1 MTHNILRILLI
12 LLILSSCQDEKKPKK
27 LPLRFEKQS
36 LVKKAGQHCD
46 TADYDC
52 TIISL
57 EVLRAKGPKIISE
70 EINEALE
77 EEVISLIASEE
88 NPGIENLEELTEN
101 FISDYLKASKSFS
114 EEPPWEAYVN
124 ESVYKKT
131 DSLICIGITAEI
143 FSGGAHGYKSITFLN
158 FNPHTGEGLSSRDI
172 FTEEFKAFAEKK
184 FRREYKIPAEDNIN
198 STGFWFENDIFHL
211 PSNIGFSEENV
222 ILAYNIYEIAPFADG
237 DFYLE
242 IPIEEVKPFLKIK

>member
-1 MTHNILRILLI
+1 MTQNILRIFLI
-12 LLILSSCQDEKKPKK
+12 FLFLTSCQDEKKPKE
-27 LPLRFEKQS
+27 LPLRFEKKS
-36 LVKKAGQHCD
+36 LTKKAGQHCD

-57 EVLRAKGPKIISE
+57 EVVKAKGPEIISE
-70 EINEALE
+70 EINKALE

-101 FISDYLKASKSFS
+101 FISDYLKASESFS

-124 ESVYKKT
+124 QSIYKKT
-131 DSLICIGITAEI
+131 ENLICIGITAEI

-158 FNPHTGEGLSSRDI
+158 FDPKTGEELSWKDI
-172 FTEEFKAFAEKK
+172 FTEEFKGFAEEK
-184 FRREYKIPAEDNIN
+184 FRSEFEVPAGENIN
-198 STGFWFENDIFHL
+198 STGFWFENDTFHL
-211 PSNIGFSEENV
+211 PSNIGFTEENV
-222 ILAYNIYEIAPFADG
+222 ILAYNIYEIAPYADG

-242 IPIEEVKPFLKIK
+242 IPLEEARPFLKIE